1 MPLGHG
7 DATTPHALDISAE
20 ELKVLQSTDPT
31 LDTVRKAAS
40 GHPSTAGV
48 GFFERDG
55 LVYRRWK
62 RPGRNSEDSGVDQL
76 VLPLQCRG
84 VVLKMAHDI
93 PLAGHLGKEKT
104 AQRILQRFYWPTL
117 YHDVAEYCR
126 GCAVCQK
133 SSHHRVRHAP
143 LVPLPVIDE
152 PFRRIAMDIIGPLPR
167 SRSGKRYVLVVC
179 DYATRYPEAVP
190 LKSIDAAHI
199 AEELVNLFSRVGVP
213 EEILTDQGSNF
224 TSQLLTEMY
233 RMLHIH
239 PIRTTPYHPQTD
251 GLVERFNQT
260 LKSMLR
266 KAAVDEGKDWDKLIP
281 YLLFAYREV
290 PQSSTGFAPFELL
303 YGRSVRGPLDVL
315 RDTWEAGKR
324 SEESVVS
331 YVLSVREKLDKMS
344 ELVRDN
350 LEAAQKL
357 QKTWYDQN
365 AREREFEEGEQ
376 VLVLLPTST
385 NKLVAQWQGPYRV
398 LKRQGKVD
406 YLIDMHDRRKR
417 RRVYHVNMLRK
428 WHVPS
433 VGSYMAE
440 ELPVRDDEDD
450 VQVWNDGQDTTDD
463 KPAIGEQL
471 GQEQRAELQRL
482 LGEFS
487 DVFQNKPGLTSLAA
501 HHVPTGSAR
510 PVRLPPYRLPYTYRQ
525 SVKEELDEMLENGI
539 IEPSTS
545 EWSAPIVLVRK
556 KDKSLRLCVD
566 YRRLNQVSQMDA
578 YPMPRVDELI
588 DRVGKARFIS
598 TLDLTRGYW
607 QVPVAV
613 DDRPKTAFATP
624 FGLSQFNVMPFGL
637 QGAPATFQRLM
648 DRVIQ
653 GLGDF
658 SAAYLDDL
666 IVFSETWAEHLQHV
680 RTILQRLREAGLTAK
695 ARKCHFGADHCVYL
709 GHVVGGGTVHPEST
723 KLQAVRTFPIPQTKK
738 QVQVFL
744 GLTGYYRR
752 FIPNYASVASP
763 LTDLTRKSAPVQ
775 VVWSLSCDR
784 AFEDLKQSLCTS
796 PILRS
801 PDFTQPFIL
810 QTDASDRGVG
820 AVLSQLDD
828 EEQEHPIAYFS
839 KKLLPREERYSTVEK
854 ECLAIKLGVHA
865 FRIYLLGRPFTIQT
879 DHRALV
885 WLDRLKENNPRLT
898 RWSLALQPYQF
909 QVVHRAGRA
918 NSNAD
923 ALSRVASP
931 PV

>member
-1 MPLGHG
+1 MAVLLGTDVPELADLLDGEFLGTQANQQQGDKALLVTTRAKAKQQQEAEVLQQQRELESGVRPNTLDEYKDGEVVSVDEESVKGTVVDLDGEEEGSWMDQFDEELFQPGREKTKLSRREKRQNRLKYNPKEMPLGQG
-7 DATTPHALDISAE
+7 STTTPHALDISAE

-62 RPGRNSEDSGVDQL
+62 RPGRNLEDSGVDQL

-357 QKTWYDQN
+357 QKRWYDQN
-365 AREREFEEGEQ
+365 ARESLKKGSKCWFFCRPPQ
-376 VLVLLPTST
+376 TSWLH
-385 NKLVAQWQGPYRV
+385 N
-398 LKRQGKVD
+398 GK
-406 YLIDMHDRRKR
+406 
-417 RRVYHVNMLRK
+417 
-428 WHVPS
+428 
-433 VGSYMAE
+433 
-440 ELPVRDDEDD
+440 
-450 VQVWNDGQDTTDD
+450 
-463 KPAIGEQL
+463 
-471 GQEQRAELQRL
+471 
-482 LGEFS
+482 
-487 DVFQNKPGLTSLAA
+487 GLT
-501 HHVPTGSAR
+501 
-510 PVRLPPYRLPYTYRQ
+510 
-525 SVKEELDEMLENGI
+525 M
-539 IEPSTS
+539 
-545 EWSAPIVLVRK
+545 
-556 KDKSLRLCVD
+556 C
-566 YRRLNQVSQMDA
+566 
-578 YPMPRVDELI
+578 
-588 DRVGKARFIS
+588 
-598 TLDLTRGYW
+598 
-607 QVPVAV
+607 
-613 DDRPKTAFATP
+613 
-624 FGLSQFNVMPFGL
+624 
-637 QGAPATFQRLM
+637 
-648 DRVIQ
+648 
-653 GLGDF
+653 
-658 SAAYLDDL
+658 
-666 IVFSETWAEHLQHV
+666 
-680 RTILQRLREAGLTAK
+680 
-695 ARKCHFGADHCVYL
+695 
-709 GHVVGGGTVHPEST
+709 
-723 KLQAVRTFPIPQTKK
+723 
-738 QVQVFL
+738 
-744 GLTGYYRR
+744 
-752 FIPNYASVASP
+752 
-763 LTDLTRKSAPVQ
+763 
-775 VVWSLSCDR
+775 
-784 AFEDLKQSLCTS
+784 
-796 PILRS
+796 
-801 PDFTQPFIL
+801 
-810 QTDASDRGVG
+810 
-820 AVLSQLDD
+820 
-828 EEQEHPIAYFS
+828 
-839 KKLLPREERYSTVEK
+839 
-854 ECLAIKLGVHA
+854 
-865 FRIYLLGRPFTIQT
+865 
-879 DHRALV
+879 
-885 WLDRLKENNPRLT
+885 
-898 RWSLALQPYQF
+898 
-909 QVVHRAGRA
+909 
-918 NSNAD
+918 
-923 ALSRVASP
+923 
-931 PV
+931 